1 MLRSQ
6 NPELTGRQETLGAE
20 HKQCCMLHLV
30 NSGKMAN
37 LVARG
42 LMELKKGER
51 IRIAN

>member
-6 NPELTGRQETLGAE
+6 NPELTELQETLGAE
-20 HKQCCMLHLV
+20 HKCYMLPLV
-30 NSGKMAN
+30 SSGKIAN

-51 IRIAN
+51 IGIAN